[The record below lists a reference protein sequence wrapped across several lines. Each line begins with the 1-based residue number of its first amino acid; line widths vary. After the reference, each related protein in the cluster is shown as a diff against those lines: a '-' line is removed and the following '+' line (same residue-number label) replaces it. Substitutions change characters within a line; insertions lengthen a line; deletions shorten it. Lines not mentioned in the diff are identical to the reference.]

1 MLIQPKQQP
10 TGKVTKHIPPVG
22 SIPAVELWQYKFKK
36 NAVEKHTTSDNTE
49 A

>member
-10 TGKVTKHIPPVG
+10 TEKVAKHIPPVG
-22 SIPAVELWQYKFKK
+22 SIPDVELGQYIFKK
-36 NAVEKHTTSDNTE
+36 NAVEKYTTSDNTE